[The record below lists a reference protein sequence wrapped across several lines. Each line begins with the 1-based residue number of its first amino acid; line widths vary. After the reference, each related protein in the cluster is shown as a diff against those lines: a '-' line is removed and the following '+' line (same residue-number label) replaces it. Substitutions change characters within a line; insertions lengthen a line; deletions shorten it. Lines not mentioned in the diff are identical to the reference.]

1 MNASNGS
8 GSNQGRNKNQGQAK
22 SNGQGGQGG
31 QNGQAAT
38 GRRRNR
44 KRRNRSKATTEY
56 WGDKD
61 KLPDPTSDIRIAE
74 DASAVVRSLGRPPL
88 PGQEHVS
95 EAFFAAVYGRAV
107 GLASA
112 LAAAGELIEPEDLLD
127 D

>member
-1 MNASNGS
+1 MNAPNGSNGN
-8 GSNQGRNKNQGQAK
+8 GAANGADGQA
-22 SNGQGGQGG
+22 N
-31 QNGQAAT
+31 

-44 KRRNRSKATTEY
+44 KRRNRGKAVAEY
-56 WGDKD
+56 WGDRT
-61 KLPDPTSDIRIAE
+61 KLPEPTSDIRITTDPA
-74 DASAVVRSLGRPPL
+74 AVVRSLGRPPL

-95 EAFFAAVYGRAV
+95 EAYFTAVYGRAV